1 MVSDKKGNHR
11 GNSEAVREE
20 LGRELRH
27 LRALVREVSESFVLR
42 REGEIETLISH
53 LDSVSPGMLRT
64 EAASWVG
71 ELRGLSLKP
80 AKGRLKDL
88 KSIDELIEDLAER
101 ITRAQEGHK
110 GAGRGR

>member
-27 LRALVREVSESFVLR
+27 LRALVREVGESFVLR
-42 REGEIETLISH
+42 REGEIETLISY
-53 LDSVSPGMLRT
+53 LDAVPPSVLRA
-64 EAASWVG
+64 EAAAWAG
-71 ELRGLSLKP
+71 ELHGLSLKP

-101 ITRAQEGHK
+101 ITRAQEGRK
-110 GAGRGR
+110 STGRGR